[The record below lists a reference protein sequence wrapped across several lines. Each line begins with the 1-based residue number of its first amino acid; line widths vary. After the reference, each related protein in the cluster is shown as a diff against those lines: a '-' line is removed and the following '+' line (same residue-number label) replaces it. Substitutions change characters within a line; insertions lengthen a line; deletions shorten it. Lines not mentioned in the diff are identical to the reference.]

1 LENLTPCPSCGGNT
15 LYEGQPTSSGG
26 GHSPDYLAG
35 LGKTFRS
42 ARFVVVVCCDC
53 GLSRFLAS
61 PEARAKLKESRK
73 WKRAHPTDRGGIR

>member
-1 LENLTPCPSCGGNT
+1 LEQLTPCPNCGGNT
-15 LYEGQPTSSGG
+15 LYEGPPRSSAGELDFL
-26 GHSPDYLAG
+26 PG

-42 ARFVVVVCCDC
+42 ARFVVVVCCDF
-53 GLSRFLAS
+53 GLSRFFAS